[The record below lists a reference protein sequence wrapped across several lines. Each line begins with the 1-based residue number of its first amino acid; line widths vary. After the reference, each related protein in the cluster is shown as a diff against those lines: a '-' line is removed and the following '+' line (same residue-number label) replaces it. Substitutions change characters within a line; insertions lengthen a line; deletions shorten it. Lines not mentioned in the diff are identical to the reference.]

1 MARQNTHRAPG
12 PAEIR
17 IDMTSTLTKTGGVV
31 LAGAGAMSVM
41 TGANAVNAP
50 AAPVHTAPA
59 APSLNATV
67 ISSTAKIRP
76 GHRGS
81 AVRELQAALNAR
93 GASIAVDGVYGA
105 ATRNALTAFQSANG
119 LVPDGVVGPATRGA
133 LRSTGGQSAS
143 APATAISSTAKIRPG
158 HRGSAVRELQ
168 AALNARGASI
178 AVDGVYGA
186 ATRNALTAFQSA
198 AGLVPDGIVGPATRS
213 ALNGGGVSIP
223 AGNGTSKPGAAPS
236 NGSFNAEA
244 IISAARAQT
253 GVSYKWGASKPGIGF
268 DCSGLTQH
276 AYRAAGIK
284 LPRTSGSQAAA
295 GRQIPRSQAQP
306 GDLVAWPG
314 HVGIYLGNG
323 RVIDAGRTPQ
333 AVTERNIWGNPTF
346 HTFR

>member
-1 MARQNTHRAPG
+1 
-12 PAEIR
+12 
-17 IDMTSTLTKTGGVV
+17 
-31 LAGAGAMSVM
+31 
-41 TGANAVNAP
+41 
-50 AAPVHTAPA
+50 
-59 APSLNATV
+59 
-67 ISSTAKIRP
+67 
-76 GHRGS
+76 
-81 AVRELQAALNAR
+81 
-93 GASIAVDGVYGA
+93 
-105 ATRNALTAFQSANG
+105 
-119 LVPDGVVGPATRGA
+119 
-133 LRSTGGQSAS
+133 
-143 APATAISSTAKIRPG
+143 
-158 HRGSAVRELQ
+158 
-168 AALNARGASI
+168 
-178 AVDGVYGA
+178 
-186 ATRNALTAFQSA
+186 
-198 AGLVPDGIVGPATRS
+198 AGLVPDGIVGPATRN

-236 NGSFNAEA
+236 NGSFNADA

-295 GRQIPRSQAQP
+295 GRQISRSQAQP